1 MEFFCYLLVAVC
13 YPDALKI
20 RILNPKQ
27 RIANASIQGRWFAIP
42 ILDST
47 LCPTFCRNAQKKQKE
62 AKSMLCFFLFF
73 FVSLSLNRSYGLLS
87 VILVRNS

>member
-13 YPDALKI
+13 YPDTLKI

-62 AKSMLCFFLFF
+62 AKDRLYFFLFSSF
-73 FVSLSLNRSYGLLS
+73 CFP
-87 VILVRNS
+87 